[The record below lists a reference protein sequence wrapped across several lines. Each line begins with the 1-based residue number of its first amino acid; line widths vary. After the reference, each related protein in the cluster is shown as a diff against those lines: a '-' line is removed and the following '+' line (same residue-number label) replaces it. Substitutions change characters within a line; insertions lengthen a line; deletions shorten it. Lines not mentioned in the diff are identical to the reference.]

1 MIFTF
6 KEGVKNMPI
15 DTEKIYSYNTVS
27 HSKSFVLSSSKNNN
41 IETPDYPT
49 YKFKFINIG
58 ISSHYKRH
66 YIKRKIIT
74 NDKQTANIKRLDEIS
89 NFEYDWNGYGAK
101 PFSGELI
108 AKCKNIINCL
118 DKQPSIYPTGRKSIQ
133 IQYEFED
140 KTYLEFEIFKAKIN
154 YLYVP
159 ERIYTNAIE
168 KEIPDNDIN
177 KINEIVNKTYEKHS
191 AKWWSFI

>member
-6 KEGVKNMPI
+6 KEGVKNMLI

-27 HSKSFVLSSSKNNN
+27 HRKSFILSNSKNNN

-49 YKFKFINIG
+49 FIFEFINTD
-58 ISSHYKRH
+58 ISSYYKRH

-74 NDKQTANIKRLDEIS
+74 NDKQKANIIKLDDIS

-108 AKCKNIINCL
+108 AKCKNIVNCL
-118 DKQPSIYPTGRKSIQ
+118 DKQPSIYPTGRQSIQ

-177 KINEIVNKTYEKHS
+177 KINEIVNKMYEKHS
-191 AKWWSFI
+191 AK